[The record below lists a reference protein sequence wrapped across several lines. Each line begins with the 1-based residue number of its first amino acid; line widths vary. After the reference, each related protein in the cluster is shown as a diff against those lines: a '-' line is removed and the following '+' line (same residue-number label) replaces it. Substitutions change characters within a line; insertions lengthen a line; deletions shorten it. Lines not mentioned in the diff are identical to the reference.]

1 MMTRLPD
8 RRGMPSL
15 PPRAAT
21 AARLLAAF
29 AATAVLAIT
38 TGCSRPEPPQP
49 PPIPGASI
57 EGVTITFPPDS
68 PQLKTLRTVEALTE
82 RAGFVRVNG
91 RATWDESRTTRVL
104 SPVAG
109 RIVELAASPGQ
120 TVARG
125 ALLAVLSS
133 PEFGQ
138 AQAEARRAES
148 DLAQAERALGRAR
161 ELHGAGVLP
170 LKEVQQAEAE
180 HARQLAERDRTAAR
194 ERAYGASR
202 RIDQQFRLVSP
213 LGGVVVERRANVGLE
228 VRNDAGPDVALF
240 LISDPSR
247 LWIVLD
253 VPEALVTEIQVGEAV
268 RVLVPALPGELFS
281 ARVEYVADF
290 VDPQTRMVRARAAV
304 DNTERKLKAEMYVNA
319 EVEVPAS
326 TALKVPN
333 GAVFLQGTK
342 YHAFVEETPGR
353 FVRRELRA
361 EDASLGQM
369 RVIKGLAAGER
380 VVVDGALLLQQL
392 LQQKATAPA
401 GR

>member
-1 MMTRLPD
+1 MTRLPTC
-8 RRGMPSL
+8 RATPFL
-15 PPRAAT
+15 PPGAA
-21 AARLLAAF
+21 AASRLLAAF
-29 AATAVLAIT
+29 AASAALAIAA
-38 TGCSRPEPPQP
+38 GCNRPEAPLP
-49 PPIPGASI
+49 PPIPGARI
-57 EGVTITFPPDS
+57 EGVTIAFPPDS
-68 PQLKTLRTVEALTE
+68 PQLKTLRTVEALPE
-82 RAGFVRVNG
+82 RASFVRVNG

-148 DLAQAERALGRAR
+148 DLVQAERALGRAR

-194 ERAYGASR
+194 ERAYGLSR
-202 RIDQQFRLVSP
+202 RIDQQFRLVAP
-213 LGGVVVERRANVGLE
+213 LGGVVVERRANLGQE
-228 VRNDAGPDVALF
+228 VRADAAPDVSLF
-240 LISDPSR
+240 VISDPSR

-304 DNTERKLKAEMYVNA
+304 GNSERKLKAEMYVTA

-333 GAVFLQGTK
+333 GAVFVQGTK
-342 YHAFVEETPGR
+342 YHAFVEESPGR

-369 RVIKGLAAGER
+369 RVLKGLAVGER

-392 LQQKATAPA
+392 LQQQATAPA
-401 GR
+401 AR